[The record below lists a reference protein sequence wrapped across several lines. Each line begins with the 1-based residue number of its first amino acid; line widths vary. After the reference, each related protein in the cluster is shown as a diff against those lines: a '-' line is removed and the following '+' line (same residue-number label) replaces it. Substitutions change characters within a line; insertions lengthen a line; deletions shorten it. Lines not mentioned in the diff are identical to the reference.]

1 MNGNGGLAT
10 RLIPSL
16 LTKEKADLH
25 MDITGNKK
33 GRYVRL
39 FLQASKGPLS
49 LRAVQVFGRK

>member
-16 LTKEKADLH
+16 LTTEKADLH

-39 FLQASKGPLS
+39 FLQSGKEPLC

>member
-16 LTKEKADLH
+16 LTKGKADLH

-39 FLQASKGPLS
+39 FLKDSKEPLS
-49 LRAVQVFGRK
+49 LEGKLRVFG